1 MISDLFSL
9 FEKLDKSGGWF
20 FQFLSYFFAGV
31 LITVFV
37 VYVIRL
43 WKGEI
48 NWLGQPTQELIE
60 GEGTSELVA
69 SHELLRKEL
78 EAATEQLA
86 LAQEEAQMLKSLY
99 DELDQKYDDETY
111 STSQIM
117 YAASEVSLAL
127 YDQPNFL
134 KNRDDV
140 YDNLLDY
147 LINTL
152 KDFREKSPRIVIHVK
167 HPNQE
172 GLLVHF
178 THSSGFTH
186 RVKEYMPPIFGS
198 AAGRAW
204 RTQDLYYIPDVESS
218 EYEYE
223 RKARSSRAYR
233 TLVSVPISAGT
244 EPDSCIGVLS
254 LTGTPVNA
262 YEKIELERVV
272 LFTKLLFPL
281 ILTEVR
287 NPEVNNHSEM
297 GTEKGS

>member
-1 MISDLFSL
+1 MMISDLFSL
-9 FEKLDKSGGWF
+9 FEELDKSGGWF
-20 FQFLSYFFAGV
+20 FQFLSYFVAGV
-31 LITVFV
+31 LITVFL
-37 VYVIRL
+37 VYLIRL

-48 NWLGQPTQELIE
+48 NWLGQPTQELAE
-60 GEGTSELVA
+60 GEGTTELDTN
-69 SHELLRKEL
+69 HEFLRKEL
-78 EAATEQLA
+78 ESVTEQLA
-86 LAQEEAQMLKSLY
+86 QAQKEAHILKRLY

-117 YAASEVSLAL
+117 YAASEVALAL

-152 KDFREKSPRIVIHVK
+152 KGFREKNPRIVIHVK
-167 HPNQE
+167 HPTRE
-172 GLLVHF
+172 GFLVHF

-186 RVKEYMPPIFGS
+186 RVKEYMPPIYGS

-204 RTQDLYYIPDVESS
+204 RSQDLYFIPDVEST

-223 RKARSSRAYR
+223 RKARSTRTYR
-233 TLVSVPISAGT
+233 TLITVPISAGT

-272 LFTKLLFPL
+272 LFSKLLFPL

-287 NPEVNNHSEM
+287 DREVNNHSEM
-297 GTEKGS
+297 GT